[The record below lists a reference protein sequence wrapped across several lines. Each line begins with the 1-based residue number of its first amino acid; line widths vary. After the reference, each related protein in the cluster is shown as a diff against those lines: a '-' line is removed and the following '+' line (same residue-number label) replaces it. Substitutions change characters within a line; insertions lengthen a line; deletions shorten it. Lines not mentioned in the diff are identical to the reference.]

1 MNPEYDLKDYKFPNI
16 KSKPFGKVIYHFIQL
31 FPETDPLLIS
41 LL

>member
-16 KSKPFGKVIYHFIQL
+16 KNKSFTKVQFYFIQL
-31 FPETDPLLIS
+31 FPKTDCLLIN